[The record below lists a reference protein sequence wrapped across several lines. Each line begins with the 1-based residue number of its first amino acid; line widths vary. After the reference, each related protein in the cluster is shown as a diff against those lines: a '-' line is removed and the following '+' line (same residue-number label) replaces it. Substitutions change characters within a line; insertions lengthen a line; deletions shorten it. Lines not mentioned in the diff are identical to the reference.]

1 MIRLGDKVKD
11 PITGF
16 TGTVVARTTWLQG
29 CARINIQPFG
39 TDKDGKIFECQSF
52 DEPQLVV
59 IKAKTRKE
67 PKNDKGGPRE
77 TMQSKV
83 INIRR

>member
-59 IKAKTRKE
+59 IKAKTRQE
-67 PKNDKGGPRE
+67 KNRRMTRVVRE
-77 TMQSKV
+77 KQCKV
-83 INIRR
+83 K